1 MFIRSGAEWLMGF
14 VSALSVGNFSVYQGS
29 GLDTMTILTIRY
41 KTVIVNH
48 EELRHRNKGR
58 NTNQDG
64 LSHRD
69 FELL

>member
-1 MFIRSGAEWLMGF
+1 MGEREKHKDMNMNEERTF
-14 VSALSVGNFSVYQGS
+14 VYLLTVLEA

-48 EELRHRNKGR
+48 EELRHRNKGG
-58 NTNQDG
+58 NTNQGG

>member
-1 MFIRSGAEWLMGF
+1 MGIGLNLTVWLT
-14 VSALSVGNFSVYQGS
+14 

-48 EELRHRNKGR
+48 EELRHRNKGG

>member
-1 MFIRSGAEWLMGF
+1 ML
-14 VSALSVGNFSVYQGS
+14 ALIITDRLSTKSVHAYYLLP

-48 EELRHRNKGR
+48 EELRHRNKGG
-58 NTNQDG
+58 NTNQYG

-69 FELL
+69 FELP